1 MFRHVGKK
9 LKVLAVTLCWIG
21 ILGSAAAGVLLY
33 VYRVLPLLTCILIGV
48 GGALVIWISSWM
60 MYAVG
65 DTHARIEVLQ
75 EKLVPK
81 PAYMN
86 YLSENA
92 PRLEKCEIC
101 GKTTD
106 VFSAKIVDNMGTRYR
121 KVCRDCFQANHFEP
135 AE

>member
-9 LKVLAVTLCWIG
+9 LKVLAATLFWIG
-21 ILGSAAAGVLLY
+21 VLGAVAAGVLCY
-33 VYRVLPLLTCILIGV
+33 VYKIFSLEICILIGA
-48 GGALVIWISSWM
+48 GGALLSWICSWVL
-60 MYAVG
+60 YAIG
-65 DTHARIEVLQ
+65 DTHARLEKL
-75 EKLVPK
+75 EDKLVPK
-81 PAYMN
+81 PAYMS

-106 VFSAKIVDNMGTRYR
+106 VFNAKIVDNMGTRYR
-121 KVCRDCFQANHFEP
+121 KVCRDCFQKNHFEP